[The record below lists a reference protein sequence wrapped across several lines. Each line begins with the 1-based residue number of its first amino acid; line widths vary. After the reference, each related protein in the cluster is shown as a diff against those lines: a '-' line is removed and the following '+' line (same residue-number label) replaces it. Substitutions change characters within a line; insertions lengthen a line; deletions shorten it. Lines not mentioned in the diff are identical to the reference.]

1 MTQNALGNQL
11 PVVAR
16 LLHDSSGASAMI
28 LAVVL
33 PSMIGFSALAVE
45 TGMWYAIKT
54 QNQSA
59 ADAAAIS
66 AAYQVIAGKTD
77 IAADLLPAATEA
89 AEQNAYHGTTPAV
102 SYAHTDNT
110 VTNRIAVTLQQT
122 QGALLASLFISGVT
136 ITNTAVATITPLDH
150 PCILALGT
158 TSTDVEMSDSTRLT
172 MPDCGIAANSI
183 SRTAVALNGPSSS
196 IVASTI
202 VTAGALSLQQNPVN
216 PVVLPP
222 QFSLR
227 FPPRIGAPL
236 IADPYAG
243 TLTHA
248 FLTTGMPITG
258 NCTPATN
265 QTSTTYLVGNCVVP
279 SPGLIVK
286 PAEIVDLVPGTYW
299 INGDL
304 TVAPTGMLHCSAC
317 DNVSGS
323 GVTLIL
329 TASASIT
336 GRSVSLNAPS
346 AGRFA
351 GLLLLQDA
359 GDTAPNHNSII
370 TGGPGAELNG
380 LIYFPK
386 SSMTFNANPSATGP
400 KCLILVVNSL
410 NINGNSDLASSG
422 CTAIGLTVLP
432 TIATVTLAE

>member
-11 PVVAR
+11 PVVSR
-16 LLHDSSGASAMI
+16 LFHDSSGASAMM

-77 IAADLLPAATEA
+77 ITADLLPAATEA
-89 AEQNAYHGTTPAV
+89 AERNAYHGTTPAV

-158 TSTDVEMSDSTRLT
+158 TGTDVEMSDSTRLT

-183 SRTAVALNGPSSS
+183 SRTAVALNGPTSS

-202 VTAGALSLQQNPVN
+202 VTAGALSLQQSPVN

-227 FPPRIGAPL
+227 
-236 IADPYAG
+236 
-243 TLTHA
+243 
-248 FLTTGMPITG
+248 
-258 NCTPATN
+258 
-265 QTSTTYLVGNCVVP
+265 
-279 SPGLIVK
+279 
-286 PAEIVDLVPGTYW
+286 
-299 INGDL
+299 
-304 TVAPTGMLHCSAC
+304 
-317 DNVSGS
+317 
-323 GVTLIL
+323 
-329 TASASIT
+329 
-336 GRSVSLNAPS
+336 SV
-346 AGRFA
+346 
-351 GLLLLQDA
+351 
-359 GDTAPNHNSII
+359 
-370 TGGPGAELNG
+370 
-380 LIYFPK
+380 
-386 SSMTFNANPSATGP
+386 
-400 KCLILVVNSL
+400 
-410 NINGNSDLASSG
+410 
-422 CTAIGLTVLP
+422 
-432 TIATVTLAE
+432 